1 MFINLRG
8 TRTGRQKTNERRW
21 EKEKRRQWDQSRD
34 TNRVNRNG
42 REWEWNREDR
52 NWNSEK
58 KGNERMNWQEMTS
71 QIRRLTG
78 LVEELVKGGR
88 ML

>member
-1 MFINLRG
+1 MV
-8 TRTGRQKTNERRW
+8 RTGRQKTNERRW